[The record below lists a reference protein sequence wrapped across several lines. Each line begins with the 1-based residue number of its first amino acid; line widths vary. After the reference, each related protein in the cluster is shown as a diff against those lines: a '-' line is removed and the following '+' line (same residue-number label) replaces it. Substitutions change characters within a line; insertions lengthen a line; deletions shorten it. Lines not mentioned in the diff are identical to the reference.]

1 MRMFCIVTAALLA
14 AATASRPAAADYLVK
29 EIGSFHLGGH
39 QATLTGLPTRDVVFS
54 PGSPAFKVDPNGEFE
69 VDQMYVQFVK
79 LAQPRAKVPILFW
92 HGGGLTGVTW
102 ETKPDGKPG
111 WQQWFLNAGYD
122 VYVSDA
128 VERGRASWARYPEIY
143 KSEPLFRTKKE
154 AWELFRF
161 GPSYEVGGRRATYDG
176 VQFPVDAFDQFM
188 KQGVPRWVTNDAA
201 TLAAYDALVQKVC
214 PCIVVVHSQGG
225 NFGFTAALNAPDK
238 IKALIAVEPSG
249 APDPAKVDVARVKT
263 VPHLIVW
270 GDFLDK
276 NTTTWPGLVRIVSPL
291 SRGAAGS
298 GRQGR
303 RVRSP
308 RDGDQG
314 QHPHADDGC
323 QLRCHRQADRRL
335 ARQAGARELNSGAR
349 GEARRPA
356 KSAVFP

>member
-1 MRMFCIVTAALLA
+1 MEKLIRHASITRFAERYSRMLSIMTAALLA
-14 AATASRPAAADYLVK
+14 AATANEPAAADYVVR
-29 EIGSFHLGGH
+29 EIGSFHLGGR

-54 PGSPAFKVDPNGEFE
+54 PGSPVFKVDPNGEFE
-69 VDQMYVQFVK
+69 ADQMYVQFVK

-249 APDPAKVDVARVKT
+249 APDPAKVDVARVKNL
-263 VPHLIVW
+263 PHLIVW

-276 NTTTWPGLVRIVSPL
+276 NTTTWPGLVRVVTRYREAL
-291 SRGAAGS
+291 LAAGAKADVFDLPTMGIKGNTHMLMMDANS
-298 GRQGR
+298 DAIAKLIDDWLGKQGL
-303 RVRSP
+303 V
-308 RDGDQG
+308 
-314 QHPHADDGC
+314 
-323 QLRCHRQADRRL
+323 
-335 ARQAGARELNSGAR
+335 N
-349 GEARRPA
+349 
-356 KSAVFP
+356 